1 MLKFELSKKGEKF
14 KDLITGFQG
23 VITARVEYL
32 DEPPQ
37 YFVEDKGQS
46 KWLPESRLE
55 AV

>member
-1 MLKFELSKKGEKF
+1 MLKFELKQTV
-14 KDLITGFQG
+14 KDSITEFQG

-32 DEPPQ
+32 KEPPQ
-37 YFVEDKGQS
+37 YFVEGKENS